1 MSIIGKGKVLSVN
14 VNSYRSSRK
23 MPALEA
29 NFLKGDEL
37 LVFPIEFIPQEFP
50 FPSEFKSFFEDLTIK
65 GITAVEVGDFLKIG
79 EVVSRVK
86 STGDREASLPK
97 DRSSLVKIYGWKCE
111 VVKDGKIKIG
121 DKVMRFLPIKV
132 GIIIASDKG
141 ARGEREDLSGKV
153 IEEKILEIGGEI
165 KRYII
170 IPDEID
176 LIAEK
181 IREFASD
188 GCDIIFTSGGTG
200 WSKRDVTPEAT
211 LRVIERGVPGLPEIM
226 RLEGY
231 KFTPEAVL
239 SRGVAGIL
247 GETLVVN
254 LPGSP
259 KGVRESLDI
268 ILPVLAHGIN
278 ILKGWEKECG
288 RIR

>member
-1 MSIIGKGKVLSVN
+1 
-14 VNSYRSSRK
+14 
-23 MPALEA
+23 
-29 NFLKGDEL
+29 
-37 LVFPIEFIPQEFP
+37 
-50 FPSEFKSFFEDLTIK
+50 
-65 GITAVEVGDFLKIG
+65 LKIG